1 MILVRNLR
9 LPAGEE
15 AFPQLAEKL
24 PALAARK
31 LRVPPERIAECTL
44 KRRSL
49 DARKK
54 PELYWI
60 CSVAVRVRG
69 NESDILRRCAGNPD
83 VAEYQPPV
91 YEITRISAADG
102 VRPVVVGFGPAGMF
116 ASLVLAR
123 AGLQPIVLERGQ
135 DVHTRSR
142 AVEAFRAGGP
152 LDPENNVQF
161 GEGGAGTFSDG
172 KLNTGTH
179 DPRIAWVLEE
189 FYRHGADESVLY
201 DAKPHIGTDVLVSVV
216 ENIRKEILALGGEV
230 RFGTKLTELSVQFD
244 GPDAATGKKETVPG
258 KEGAAPGEEGAEPAG
273 VSTTL
278 TGVRFQGHEG
288 EGFLPC
294 RQVILAI
301 GHSARDTF
309 EALHAQGVPMERKA
323 FAMGVRIEHRQADID
338 LAQYGRPRG
347 VLPPADYSLHTHLP
361 DGTGVFSFCMCPGG
375 QVFAAASEEGGV
387 VTNGMSNFARDGE
400 NANAALLVGLHPED
414 FPGEGVLA
422 GMRWQR
428 ELERAAYRCGGGNYL
443 APVQTVGEFLRSAA
457 GQTEAA
463 QTGSRQETAEPPGSR
478 GEGAAKK
485 DTAEDQTSAGESSAE
500 SPVRVSPTYRPG
512 TVRADL
518 YSLLPAH
525 IAESL
530 AAAIPLFGRQ
540 LRGFDAPDAVLTGP
554 ETRSSSP
561 VRILRGKDLSSPVRG
576 LYPCGE
582 GAGFAG
588 GITSAAVDGMRCAEA
603 VICAARSC

>member
-15 AFPQLAEKL
+15 EFSRLAERL
-24 PALAARK
+24 PALAAGK
-31 LRVPPERIAECTL
+31 LRIPPGKISRWKL

-54 PELYWI
+54 PELSWV
-60 CSVAVRVRG
+60 CSVAVEVSG
-69 NESDILRRCAGNPD
+69 DEAGILRRCGKNPD
-83 VAEYQPPV
+83 VAEYRPLV
-91 YEITRISAADG
+91 YEIPVAEGKKTAEDE
-102 VRPVVVGFGPAGMF
+102 RPVVVGFGPAGMF
-116 ASLVLAR
+116 AALVLSR
-123 AGLQPIVLERGQ
+123 AGLRPIVLERGQ
-135 DVHTRSR
+135 DVHTRNR
-142 AVEAFRAGGP
+142 AVEAFRSGGP

-179 DPRIAWVLEE
+179 DRRIAWVLEE
-189 FYRHGADESVLY
+189 FYRHGAGESVLY

-216 ENIRKEILALGGEV
+216 ESIRKEILSLGGEV
-230 RFGTKLTELSVQFD
+230 RFGTR
-244 GPDAATGKKETVPG
+244 
-258 KEGAAPGEEGAEPAG
+258 
-273 VSTTL
+273 L
-278 TGVRFQGHEG
+278 TGLELDVRNSALTGLRFQGPG
-288 EGFLPC
+288 GDGVLTC
-294 RQVILAI
+294 RRVILAI

-338 LAQYGRPRG
+338 RAQYGRTRG
-347 VLPPADYSLHTHLP
+347 TLPPADYSLHTHLP

-387 VTNGMSNFARDGE
+387 VTNGMSYSTRDGE
-400 NANAALLVGLHPED
+400 NANAALLVGLQPEE

-422 GMRWQR
+422 GMTWQR
-428 ELERAAYRCGGGNYL
+428 ELERAAFRCGGGNYL
-443 APVQTVGEFLRSAA
+443 APSQTVGEFLCAAAAAEA
-457 GQTEAA
+457 GQA
-463 QTGSRQETAEPPGSR
+463 PPGGNKVS
-478 GEGAAKK
+478 GEKK
-485 DTAEDQTSAGESSAE
+485 AEDHSPADEDIAFDAG
-500 SPVRVSPTYRPG
+500 RVLPSYRPG
-512 TVRADL
+512 VVRADL
-518 YSLLPAH
+518 YSLLPRRVAG
-525 IAESL
+525 SL
-530 AAAIPLFGRQ
+530 AAAIPVFGRQ

-561 VRILRGKDLSSPVRG
+561 VRILRDADFSSPIHG

-582 GAGFAG
+582 GAGYAG

-603 VICAARSC
+603 VITKKCRSTEQTDKE